1 MNERLVRGAWVAVP
15 HNVSV
20 WVVVLPNFLA
30 WVEVPTWEV
39 GLYVIQLLLDD
50 EDLEPLLPLLPE
62 LEELPHQSPL
72 LLDEDDLDPDLP
84 LFPLD
89 DDELDDPHLDGGL
102 PHPPPL

>member
-1 MNERLVRGAWVAVP
+1 MGGGPLRDPE
-15 HNVSV
+15 
-20 WVVVLPNFLA
+20 
-30 WVEVPTWEV
+30 
-39 GLYVIQLLLDD
+39 LLLDD

-62 LEELPHQSPL
+62 LEELLPQLGFHQPSCEL

-84 LFPLD
+84 DLPLD